1 MGNREDLI
9 DGATR
14 SLYEKGYSRTTARD
28 IASASGVSLAAIGY
42 HFGTKE
48 ALLHAAL
55 YREMERWGDDLA
67 TAAGKKIEPGMSPTE
82 RFEAIWTGVIESFT
96 AHRRLWMLQF
106 ELLGHLDSLP
116 ELRKNLVASTADARE
131 GWSNCSVTRA
141 SSRAGH
147 THWALSTRR
156 CCSASRSSG
165 WWIPT
170 TRCPPRN
177 CSRRCGRCRH
187 TWPETTEGNL
197 PQEVPFTLV
206 RKIRPCRARL
216 P

>member
-14 SLYEKGYSRTTARD
+14 SLYDKGYSRTTARD

-116 ELRKNLVASTADARE
+116 ELRKNLVASTADARDGLVE
-131 GWSNCSVTRA
+131 LFGDAGIEPGRA
-141 SSRAGH
+141 H
-147 THWALSTRR
+147 TLGALYQALLLGVAEQWLVDPDHAMSAEELLTALRALS
-156 CCSASRSSG
+156 SHLA
-165 WWIPT
+165 
-170 TRCPPRN
+170 
-177 CSRRCGRCRH
+177 
-187 TWPETTEGNL
+187 
-197 PQEVPFTLV
+197 
-206 RKIRPCRARL
+206 
-216 P
+216 